1 MPPAARSTG
10 RLRTSWFLLAGA
22 ALSWGIGQA
31 IWTWYEV
38 VLDQE
43 VPYPGFADVGY
54 LGAVPF
60 LLAGVLLFPSRSLR
74 TMGRVRAVIDG
85 LMTLFTVAFVSYGTF
100 LGVVY
105 MTSEGELFERVLA
118 VIYPAADVV
127 TVAVVLAVL
136 ARRVD
141 RLGGPLP
148 VVAAGVVSL
157 AVADSAFAYMTAKG
171 TYGNDPVTDLGWPLG
186 FALLALA
193 ACMPGEERRRGEHR
207 AGCRRRGSA
216 SRCRTCR

>member
-1 MPPAARSTG
+1 MGTVAVPRSTWLIAPGSPRSVTIVNDIGQTVVPLLAAVRAG
-10 RLRTSWFLLAGA
+10 RRRPRARPVGCARRWFLLAGA

-43 VPYPGFADVGY
+43 VPYPGLADVGY

-105 MTSEGELFERVLA
+105 MTSEGDA
-118 VIYPAADVV
+118 VR
-127 TVAVVLAVL
+127 
-136 ARRVD
+136 AR
-141 RLGGPLP
+141 
-148 VVAAGVVSL
+148 A
-157 AVADSAFAYMTAKG
+157 
-171 TYGNDPVTDLGWPLG
+171 
-186 FALLALA
+186 
-193 ACMPGEERRRGEHR
+193 RGR
-207 AGCRRRGSA
+207 PTPPPTSSPWRWC
-216 SRCRTCR
+216 SRCSPGGSIASAGRCRSWRPAS

>member
-1 MPPAARSTG
+1 M
-10 RLRTSWFLLAGA
+10 
-22 ALSWGIGQA
+22 
-31 IWTWYEV
+31 
-38 VLDQE
+38 
-43 VPYPGFADVGY
+43 
-54 LGAVPF
+54 
-60 LLAGVLLFPSRSLR
+60 
-74 TMGRVRAVIDG
+74 
-85 LMTLFTVAFVSYGTF
+85 SYGTF

-105 MTSEGELFERVLA
+105 MTSEGDVFERVLA

-171 TYGNDPVTDLGWPLG
+171 TYGDDPVTDLGWPLG

-193 ACMPGEERRRGEHR
+193 AVMPGEDAAEASTPPAVVVVVQRVAAVPAADPRRRGVRRPGVRGRADGPVPRRHR
-207 AGCRRRGSA
+207 QRWRRSCSSLA
-216 SRCRTCR
+216 RC